1 MEDFDSDGIRL
12 LMIVGLSD
20 RPRVGCSVVGTGV
33 RLTVSTVLEV
43 SVGV

>member
-20 RPRVGCSVVGTGV
+20 RPRVGCIVVGRGV
-33 RLTVSTVLEV
+33 RFPVGTVLEV